1 MANWLQAVQRI
12 IAGESSQQT
21 SWAWVDRQS
30 AYELWSAYYSNSVY
44 EPTTQGGQ
52 REFINATLGNASA
65 ADLAGLY
72 NPVGAAV
79 DLYLNVFGGAFGQE
93 ITIDAASP
101 ALQAAIDQIWKWS
114 NLTIEKQPLC
124 RLAAMHGT
132 VGLRIVARPDRVYL
146 KVEHPRIIRDKEE
159 DDRGNVTAIQLEYEV
174 TTGLA
179 EQAVTVTIREEL
191 TREWIRTWRMDGG
204 IARPFDLTTMTD
216 GGPGASYPNALG
228 VVPYVV
234 VRHEHVGDDWGRNAF
249 YRARTPLDRL
259 NALISHI
266 NTQIHR
272 HVRAKWLVA
281 ASGDPP
287 SEFDL
292 TDMTIAYVNTRG
304 GASAPVI
311 QPMIAPLNLADA
323 IATAQMEIGIIEDL
337 LPELK
342 ATQGKFL
349 SGQSG
354 ETIAQLRKPAEDRI
368 LLARSNYEDA
378 LVRAQQIA
386 VSWMIL
392 YGLCDLGTGTES
404 KEAADRAYRSGAEDH
419 AFVKRPA
426 FVDDSAKV
434 AAPAPAVEAM
444 PTDPMMN
451 EEGGN
456 AG

>member
-1 MANWLQAVQRI
+1 M
-12 IAGESSQQT
+12 
-21 SWAWVDRQS
+21 
-30 AYELWSAYYSNSVY
+30 
-44 EPTTQGGQ
+44 QGGQ
-52 REFINATLGNASA
+52 REHINATLGNASA

-79 DLYLNVFGGAFGQE
+79 DLYLNVFGGAFGRDIQVE
-93 ITIDAASP
+93 ASNPAMVAA
-101 ALQAAIDQIWKWS
+101 LDQIWKWS
-114 NLTIEKQPLC
+114 NMTIEKQPLC

-159 DDRGNVTAIQLEYEV
+159 DDRGNVTAIQLEYDV

-179 EQAVTVTIREEL
+179 EAAKTITIREEL
-191 TREWIRTWRMDGG
+191 TKAEIRTYRMQGD
-204 IARPFDLTTMTD
+204 IATPYDLQAMQD
-216 GGPGASYPNALG
+216 GGPLSAYPNALG

-234 VRHEHVGDDWGRNAF
+234 LRHEHIGEAWGRNAF

-266 NTQIHR
+266 HTQIHR

-281 ASGDPP
+281 AGGDPP
-287 SEFDL
+287 TEFDL

-304 GASAPVI
+304 GSSAPVI

-323 IATAQMEIGIIEDL
+323 IAEARLAIELIEDL

-354 ETIAQLRKPAEDRI
+354 ETIAMLRKPAEDRI

-378 LVRAQQIA
+378 LIRAQQIA
-386 VSWMIL
+386 ASWGVL
-392 YGLCDLGTGTES
+392 YGLWDLGTGTQS
-404 KEAADRAYRSGAEDH
+404 REAADSAYRSGAEDH
-419 AFVKRPA
+419 AFVTRPV
-426 FVDDSAKV
+426 FY
-434 AAPAPAVEAM
+434 
-444 PTDPMMN
+444 DPMTATAPVRAVVEDQQEDVPN
-451 EEGGN
+451 DN
-456 AG
+456 PADDTAR